1 MERGNLSFLDR
12 VLMLLLLD
20 ITQIGICYDK
30 RLNSSP
36 ALFAVIF
43 ELWRG
48 VRGRGNQQPDSI
60 A

>member
-1 MERGNLSFLDR
+1 
-12 VLMLLLLD
+12 MLLLLD

-30 RLNSSP
+30 RLNSSA
-36 ALFAVIF
+36 ALFAVIFF

-60 A
+60 AWK

>member
-30 RLNSSP
+30 LT
-36 ALFAVIF
+36 LEFFARIIRRYF
-43 ELWRG
+43 
-48 VRGRGNQQPDSI
+48 
-60 A
+60 